1 MGIFLLLWK
10 VNTDH
15 AMVLLNGWV
24 AVWQQ
29 NALPDPRQNYHIKGK
44 TVSAAEGEGEN
55 DERKERKR
63 APDDGRQA
71 LSTDPSIDP
80 Q

>member
-1 MGIFLLLWK
+1 MG
-10 VNTDH
+10 
-15 AMVLLNGWV
+15 GWPYGQ
-24 AVWQQ
+24 QQ
-29 NALPDPRQNYHIKGK
+29 NAAR
-44 TVSAAEGEGEN
+44 SAAELSYQRENGIGGEREN
-55 DERKERKR
+55 DERKR